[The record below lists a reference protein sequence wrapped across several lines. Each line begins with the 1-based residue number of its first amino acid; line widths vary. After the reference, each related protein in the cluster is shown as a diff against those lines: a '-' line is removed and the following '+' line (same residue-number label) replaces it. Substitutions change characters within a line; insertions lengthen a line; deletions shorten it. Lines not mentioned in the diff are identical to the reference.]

1 MGAEKEEKVGP
12 VYALYA
18 RVSHD
23 DNIQDPQVQLEPMRE
38 YCRKKGSAW
47 REYIDLETGRTI
59 EREGYKHAMD
69 EIEEWDTFMVFLPDR
84 LTREGPERGITEVTR
99 ILDEGKAF
107 QIFMGGIVIQDR
119 MTAITRMT
127 LRTLFTMAAFES
139 DIISERTRAG
149 LDKQRAAIKE
159 KGFAISKRSGK
170 KIVGLGRSPTVQIKV
185 EDILRLRDEGLSLAE
200 IAAELGSKKSTIHSI
215 LKRHFGSP

>member
-1 MGAEKEEKVGP
+1 MGTEKEEKVGP

-47 REYIDLETGRTI
+47 KEYIDLETGRTI
-59 EREGYKHAMD
+59 EREGYMKAMA

-99 ILDEGKAF
+99 ILDEGRWKISSLIDAEMDPF
-107 QIFMGGIVIQDR
+107 ICLPVDKSPEEFGI
-119 MTAITRMT
+119 
-127 LRTLFTMAAFES
+127 E
-139 DIISERTRAG
+139 
-149 LDKQRAAIKE
+149 
-159 KGFAISKRSGK
+159 
-170 KIVGLGRSPTVQIKV
+170 
-185 EDILRLRDEGLSLAE
+185 
-200 IAAELGSKKSTIHSI
+200 
-215 LKRHFGSP
+215 

>member
-1 MGAEKEEKVGP
+1 MT
-12 VYALYA
+12 YALYA

-23 DNIQDPQVQLEPMRE
+23 DNVQDPQVQLEPMRE
-38 YCRKKGSAW
+38 YLKKKGYSW
-47 REYIDLETGRTI
+47 KEYIDMETGRTI
-59 EREGYKHAMD
+59 ERQGYRKAME

-149 LDKQRAAIKE
+149 LDKQRLVIKE
-159 KGFAISKRSGK
+159 QGYTISKRSGK
-170 KIVGLGRSPTVQIKV
+170 KIVGLGRSPTVQIKI
-185 EDILRLRDEGLSLAE
+185 EDILKLKDQGMSLSQ

-215 LKRHFGSP
+215 LKRSFR